1 MASRGGRNGGG
12 GCAVLFVVLLAIAA
26 VVYALSAVGHFLGLT
41 PTGSEVFGRPEGWVS
56 RHYAGVFWGYVLT
69 IVLMAFG
76 AAVVW
81 LAVSAQGTDE
91 AAAARARLLPRVGG
105 AGLLLLVVAIALPI
119 GPQAN
124 ARGNVPNVVG
134 MDAATAKAAIDHA
147 KLSADFGGPEPMN
160 DQQCRVTEQRPGG
173 ESELDEYG
181 TVTLQCMAQVPQLV
195 GKKAET
201 AESSLQDAGFES
213 RLVNE
218 PSDYDLSRCR
228 VRRENPT
235 DEAAPYSTV
244 TLSLKC
250 KKPPPE
256 PKITDFGGG
265 GEPPYSG
272 GGSPDPSEASGGSFC
287 DTHDCI
293 PSFDEGDGSIV
304 QCADGE
310 WSHSG
315 GRPGAC
321 SSHGGEK

>member
-1 MASRGGRNGGG
+1 M
-12 GCAVLFVVLLAIAA
+12 FVVLLAIAA

-218 PSDYDLSRCR
+218 PSDYDLRA
-228 VRRENPT
+228 RR
-235 DEAAPYSTV
+235 
-244 TLSLKC
+244 
-250 KKPPPE
+250 
-256 PKITDFGGG
+256 
-265 GEPPYSG
+265 
-272 GGSPDPSEASGGSFC
+272 
-287 DTHDCI
+287 
-293 PSFDEGDGSIV
+293 
-304 QCADGE
+304 
-310 WSHSG
+310 
-315 GRPGAC
+315 
-321 SSHGGEK
+321 